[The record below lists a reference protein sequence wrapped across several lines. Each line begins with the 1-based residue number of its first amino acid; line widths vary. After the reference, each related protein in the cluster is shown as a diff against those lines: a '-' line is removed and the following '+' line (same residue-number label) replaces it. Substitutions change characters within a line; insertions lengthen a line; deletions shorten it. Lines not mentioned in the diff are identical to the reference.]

1 MRYADTSVTGAALTK
16 TSGSVLP
23 PMQWRGR
30 FINANTIFFY
40 TETPTYLSL
49 GNKSQFSDCRRIM
62 INPTYGKNL
71 LTGNVN
77 TGKYILCSNMVNYG
91 DYTIKYAYFDFD
103 ETKIKILVNTTL
115 HTWDFTKFSWQAGT
129 VIMLRLGVDGTPY
142 IDWPTPTYLNLT
154 NHTTET
160 VADLGNDFVY
170 INAYRDTNGN
180 MVISNADFSYVHY
193 RDGVFGFN
201 DNFGYITTSAVAT
214 HHYALAEG
222 EGDIVYDNIGNND
235 GKLITSSMA
244 NARKTYSRI
253 QSYNSLVGFKE
264 DSNIDTAISKAKIP
278 MNKELVLYKSYFS
291 EDNPN
296 LFIKYDATQITQSSL
311 SNTLS
316 IFTSGAA
323 PVMEF
328 CLPLFT
334 PNNEAR
340 ISELNAG
347 RQFKLSFNIKNAT
360 TGFNIKVTDCK
371 CAIGLTYTSS
381 GCVFTELSN
390 IAFNKDEEKTLEI
403 ESIPLS
409 DTSFASYIYFYFKFD
424 PSTLPYVSIGSQNLK
439 KVTIELS
446 DIELIQTN
454 QLTSYPAVKNGKNK
468 SEADISYSQ
477 LVSDLLPEVSGRWLI
492 PNTWWKPMIQTSS
505 NFGADDGDGWNIS
518 ARPTALTM
526 KNGWGCNSS
535 NYINYLKNHDT
546 SDLPDGVSYGI
557 DLKTNNYIGNSP
569 SGYFLFNYYNSTT
582 NKIWVEKIFK
592 FKIKFSFWY
601 KLNDVTTNNGE
612 LDVGV
617 NFNRLFWLA
626 NKNITNTN
634 WHYVEREEYVT
645 IANTITTA
653 YNACLGFSWRGWRDG
668 STQNEDINDTTY
680 FVGSL
685 ADVKYEI
692 TPVWDS
698 YRPIYAKMD
707 LDKKELSNIMVYNM
721 KQYGDNLT
729 RIKNHVENF

>member
-71 LTGNVN
+71 LTDNVN

-115 HTWDFTKFSWQAGT
+115 HTWDFTKFSWQAGAY
-129 VIMLRLGVDGTPY
+129 ILLRLDSSGIPH
-142 IDWPTPTYLNLT
+142 IDFPTALNLK

-160 VADLGNDFVY
+160 VADIGNDCVY
-170 INAYRDTNGN
+170 VNAYRDANGN
-180 MVISNADFSYVHY
+180 MVITDANFTYVHY
-193 RDGVFGFN
+193 RDGVFGCN
-201 DNFGYITTSAVAT
+201 DDFTWSTTRAVVT

-222 EGDIVYDNIGNND
+222 EGDIVYDNIGDND
-235 GKLITSSMA
+235 GKLITSSMS

-278 MNKELVLYKSYFS
+278 MNKDLILYKSDFR
-291 EDNPN
+291 EDGFTN
-296 LFIKYDATQITQSSL
+296 ISSTQ
-311 SNTLS
+311 
-316 IFTSGAA
+316 
-323 PVMEF
+323 
-328 CLPLFT
+328 FT
-334 PNNEAR
+334 PSLTTDGKMLVTASIPHIPMTIALPFTLTTENSNR
-340 ISELNAG
+340 KFKL
-347 RQFKLSFNIKNAT
+347 QFKVKNLESEISVIDDLQA
-360 TGFNIKVTDCK
+360 
-371 CAIGLTYTSS
+371 AIGDGLTGVNTWCQTSKQN
-381 GCVFTELSN
+381 V
-390 IAFNKDEEKTLEI
+390 
-403 ESIPLS
+403 SIPIN
-409 DTSFASYIYFYFKFD
+409 TETEI
-424 PSTLPYVSIGSQNLK
+424 
-439 KVTIELS
+439 TIEFPSAYSEHAYSSNLQLAFIFNSGEYHEFEIS
-446 DIELIQTN
+446 DITLTQVDSM
-454 QLTSYPAVKNGKNK
+454 TSYPAVKNGKNK
-468 SEADISYSQ
+468 SEADVSYSQ
-477 LVSDLLPEVSGRWLI
+477 LVSDLLPEVNGRWLI

-601 KLNDVTTNNGE
+601 KLNDVITNNGE

-626 NKNITNTN
+626 NKNITDTN

-645 IANTITTA
+645 IANTINTV

>member
-30 FINANTIFFY
+30 FTNGNTVFFY

-49 GNKSQFSDCRRIM
+49 GNKSQFSDCRRI
-62 INPTYGKNL
+62 IISPTYGVNL

-77 TGKYILCSNMVNYG
+77 TGKYIICSNMINYG
-91 DYTIKYAYFDFD
+91 DYTIRYAYFDFD

-115 HTWDFTKFSWQAGT
+115 HTWDFTKFSWQAST
-129 VIMLRLGVDGTPY
+129 YILLRLDSSGIPH
-142 IDWPTPTYLNLT
+142 IDFPTALNLK

-160 VADLGNDFVY
+160 VADIGNDCVY
-170 INAYRDTNGN
+170 VNAYRDANGN
-180 MVISNADFSYVHY
+180 MVITDANFTYVFY
-193 RDGVFGFN
+193 RDGIFGCN
-201 DNFGYITTSAVAT
+201 DDFAWSTTRAVAT

-222 EGDIVYDNIGNND
+222 EGDIVYDNIGDND

-244 NARKTYSRI
+244 NARKNPDRV

-278 MNKELVLYKSYFS
+278 MNKDLILYKSDFR
-291 EDNPN
+291 EDGISNIYTVATKSLTTDNKLLIQATNN
-296 LFIKYDATQITQSSL
+296 LIAVLFPL
-311 SNTLS
+311 PVTLS
-316 IFTSGAA
+316 SENSGRK
-323 PVMEF
+323 F
-328 CLPLFT
+328 K
-334 PNNEAR
+334 
-340 ISELNAG
+340 I
-347 RQFKLSFNIKNAT
+347 QFKLKNLE
-360 TGFNIKVTDCK
+360 D
-371 CAIGLTYTSS
+371 
-381 GCVFTELSN
+381 SN
-390 IAFNKDEEKTLEI
+390 ILNIDALKL
-403 ESIPLS
+403 
-409 DTSFASYIYFYFKFD
+409 
-424 PSTLPYVSIGSQNLK
+424 SIGSDVDGSNWCQVTKQNVNIPLN
-439 KVTIELS
+439 TEISFTEEFPPTSSTLS
-446 DIELIQTN
+446 HQSQIIMWFEINSSNTYKFEISDVVLTQVDSM
-454 QLTSYPAVKNGKNK
+454 TSYPAVKNGKNK
-468 SEADISYSQ
+468 SEADVSYSQ
-477 LVSDLLPEVSGRWLI
+477 LVSDLLPEVNGRWLI

-505 NFGADDGDGWNIS
+505 NFGADDGDGWNITS
-518 ARPTALTM
+518 TSRPTTLTV

-557 DLKTNNYIGNSP
+557 DLKTNNYIGNSS

-612 LDVGV
+612 LDVGI
-617 NFNRLFWLA
+617 NFNRLFWLT
-626 NKNITNTN
+626 NTNITDTN

-645 IANTITTA
+645 IANAITTA

-685 ADVKYEI
+685 AGVKYEI
-692 TPVWDS
+692 TPAWDS

>member
-30 FINANTIFFY
+30 FTNGNTVFFY
-40 TETPTYLSL
+40 TDTPTYLSL

-115 HTWDFTKFSWQAGT
+115 HTWDFTKFSWQAGA
-129 VIMLRLGVDGTPY
+129 VIMLRLDVGGIPY
-142 IDWPTPTYLNLT
+142 IDWPTPTHLNLT

-160 VADLGNDFVY
+160 VADIGNDCAY

-180 MVISNADFSYVHY
+180 MVITDANFTYVHY

-235 GKLITSSMA
+235 GKLITSSMS
-244 NARKTYSRI
+244 NSRKTYSRI

-264 DSNIDTAISKAKIP
+264 DSNIETAISKAKIP
-278 MNKELVLYKSYFS
+278 MNKDLILYKSDFR
-291 EDNPN
+291 EDGIEN
-296 LFIKYDATQITQSSL
+296 IIATSPKSIT
-311 SNTLS
+311 ND
-316 IFTSGAA
+316 G
-323 PVMEF
+323 
-328 CLPLFT
+328 
-334 PNNEAR
+334 
-340 ISELNAG
+340 
-347 RQFKLSFNIKNAT
+347 KLLIQ
-360 TGFNIKVTDCK
+360 GTD
-371 CAIGLTYTSS
+371 SMFE
-381 GCVFTELSN
+381 V
-390 IAFNKDEEKTLEI
+390 
-403 ESIPLS
+403 SIPLS
-409 DTSFASYIYFYFKFD
+409 FKITLVNVGRKLKLQFKIKNIENLDINIDTLRILVGDTMDGGESCLSIKTNINI
-424 PSTLPYVSIGSQNLK
+424 PSNT
-439 KVTIELS
+439 ELS
-446 DIELIQTN
+446 FSEEFPPITTATGNSSSIVLLARFNSDTNFKLEISDIILTQVDSM
-454 QLTSYPAVKNGKNK
+454 TSYPAVKNGKNK
-468 SEADISYSQ
+468 SEADVSYSQ
-477 LVSDLLPEVSGRWLI
+477 LVSELLPEVNGRWLI

-505 NFGADDGDGWNIS
+505 NFGADDGDGWNITS
-518 ARPTALTM
+518 TSRPTTLTV
-526 KNGWGCNSS
+526 KNGWAVYSS
-535 NYINYLKNHDT
+535 NYVYYLKNHDT
-546 SDLPDGVSYGI
+546 SDLPTGISYGI
-557 DLKTNNYIGNSP
+557 DLKTNNYIGNTS
-569 SGYFLFNYYNSTT
+569 SGMVLFNYYNTST
-582 NKIWVEKIFK
+582 NKIWTEGLYK

-601 KLNDVTTNNGE
+601 KLNDLTTNNGE
-612 LDVGV
+612 LDVGI

-626 NKNITNTN
+626 NKDITDTN
-634 WHYVEREEYVT
+634 WHYVEREEDVV
-645 IANTITTA
+645 IQNSMTA
-653 YNACLGFSWRGWRDG
+653 IYYASLGFSWRGWRDG
-668 STQNEDINDTTY
+668 STQSADIVDNTY
-680 FVGSL
+680 YAGSL

-707 LDKKELSNIMVYNM
+707 LDKKELSNILVYNM